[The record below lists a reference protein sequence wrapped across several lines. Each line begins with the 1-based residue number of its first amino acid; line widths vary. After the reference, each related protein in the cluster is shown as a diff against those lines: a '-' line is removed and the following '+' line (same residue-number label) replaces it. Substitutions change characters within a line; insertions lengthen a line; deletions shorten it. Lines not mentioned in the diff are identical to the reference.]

1 MRFLA
6 FAGKSMPDS
15 PVCRYW
21 ICCDYGLYL

>member
-1 MRFLA
+1 MRIMV

-21 ICCDYGLYL
+21 ICYDYSLYL